1 MYKKILKNPAFIF
14 FIIAVLL
21 IIQNFT
27 LLINKEY
34 WFTPESIDECIKNET
49 IIFLYLCVPSILLLI
64 IQLLRKI
71 FKNEIVQ
78 KVLKAVNILIII
90 CSALFFL
97 LWSFLCISL
106 DFDFT
111 EKSSNAIIDCSSYR
125 ELNISGI
132 C

>member
-14 FIIAVLL
+14 FIIAVLDVIL
-21 IIQNFT
+21 FVMLANKDCWFT
-27 LLINKEY
+27 LISINEY
-34 WFTPESIDECIKNET
+34 IRMVAGLF
-49 IIFLYLCVPSILLLI
+49 FLNLCVPSILLLI

-78 KVLKAVNILIII
+78 KVLKGVNILIII

>member
-14 FIIAVLL
+14 FIIAVLNFIL
-21 IIQNFT
+21 IESITNQ
-27 LLINKEY
+27 EY
-34 WFTPESIDECIKNET
+34 WFTFESIDECIKNET
-49 IIFLYLCVPSILLLI
+49 IIFLYTCVPSILLLI

-71 FKNEIVQ
+71 FKNEIIQ
-78 KVLKAVNILIII
+78 KVLKVVNILIII

-97 LWSFLCISL
+97 LWSFLCIIL
-106 DFDFT
+106 DFDVN

>member
-14 FIIAVLL
+14 FIIAVLNFIL
-21 IIQNFT
+21 IESITNQ
-27 LLINKEY
+27 EY
-34 WFTPESIDECIKNET
+34 WFTFESIDECIKNET
-49 IIFLYLCVPSILLLI
+49 IIFLYTCVPSILLLI

-71 FKNEIVQ
+71 FKNEIIQ
-78 KVLKAVNILIII
+78 KVLKVVNILIII

>member
-14 FIIAVLL
+14 FIIAVLDVIL
-21 IIQNFT
+21 FVM
-27 LLINKEY
+27 LANKDY
-34 WFTPESIDECIKNET
+34 WFTPLNINEYIRVVT
-49 IIFLYLCVPSILLLI
+49 HLFLYLCVPSILLLI

-97 LWSFLCISL
+97 LWSFLCIIL
-106 DFDFT
+106 DFDVN

>member
-14 FIIAVLL
+14 FIIAVLDVIL
-21 IIQNFT
+21 IINITNQ
-27 LLINKEY
+27 EY
-34 WFTPESIDECIKNET
+34 WFTPLNINRYIRDVT
-49 IIFLYLCVPSILLLI
+49 IFFLYTCIPSVLLLI

-97 LWSFLCISL
+97 LWSFLCIIL
-106 DFDFT
+106 DFDVN

>member
-14 FIIAVLL
+14 FIIAVLDVIL
-21 IIQNFT
+21 FVM
-27 LLINKEY
+27 LANKDY
-34 WFTPESIDECIKNET
+34 WFTPLNINEY
-49 IIFLYLCVPSILLLI
+49 IRMVAGLFFLKLCVPSALLLI

-97 LWSFLCISL
+97 LWSFLCIIL
-106 DFDFT
+106 DFDVN

-125 ELNISGI
+125 ELNISGT

>member
-1 MYKKILKNPAFIF
+1 MYKKLLKNPAFIF
-14 FIIAVLL
+14 FIIAVLNFIL
-21 IIQNFT
+21 IESITNQ
-27 LLINKEY
+27 EY
-34 WFTPESIDECIKNET
+34 WFTFESIDECIKNET
-49 IIFLYLCVPSILLLI
+49 IIFLYTCVPSILLLI

-111 EKSSNAIIDCSSYR
+111 KKSSNAIIDCSSYR
-125 ELNISGI
+125 ELNISGT